1 MKSITFI
8 LLAATLCL
16 ASCTK
21 EQLRVPETD
30 YPFAFTGLLKKAGVS
45 SYMYGTHTISTEGHT
60 YAVRS
65 TTINLNNYVNQNIKV
80 KGEKIAGYPVDNG
93 PEYIDVKAIE

>member
-1 MKSITFI
+1 MKSIAFI
-8 LLAATLCL
+8 LLATTICL

-30 YPFAFTGLLKKAGVS
+30 HPFTFTGLLKKTEVT
-45 SYMYGTHTISTEGHT
+45 SYMYGTHTISTESHT

-65 TTINLNNYVNQNIKV
+65 TTINLDNYVNQNIRIKGV
-80 KGEKIAGYPVDNG
+80 KISGYPVDNG
-93 PEYIDVKAIE
+93 PEYVDVKAVE